1 MFDYYPSGSGFR
13 ISSGLT
19 SGGYNFNAST
29 ASLELDGTTYT
40 RDFDLNIKQDKN
52 IVPVIA
58 LGYTRPVGQSGWQIL
73 AEAGTRFTQLTATV
87 SWQNAF
93 AAAYKTVFEADFDD
107 FNAELAKNK
116 FILFITIGAS
126 FSF

>member
-13 ISSGLT
+13 ISGGLT
-19 SGGYNFNAST
+19 AGGYIFNAST
-29 ASLELDGTTYT
+29 ASLEFDGTTHT

-58 LGYTRPVGQSGWQIL
+58 LGYTRPVRQSGWQIL
-73 AEAGTRFTQLTATV
+73 TEAGTRFTQLTATV
-87 SWQNAF
+87 SGPNAF
-93 AAAYKTVFEADFDD
+93 AAAYKTVFETDFDD
-107 FNAELAKNK
+107 FNAEFAKNK
-116 FILFITIGAS
+116 FMLFITIDAS

>member
-13 ISSGLT
+13 ISGGLT
-19 SGGYNFNAST
+19 AGGYNFNAST
-29 ASLELDGTTYT
+29 ASLEFDGTTFT

>member
-29 ASLELDGTTYT
+29 ASLEFDGTTYT

-52 IVPVIA
+52 IVPAIA
-58 LGYTRPVGQSGWQIL
+58 LG
-73 AEAGTRFTQLTATV
+73 
-87 SWQNAF
+87 
-93 AAAYKTVFEADFDD
+93 
-107 FNAELAKNK
+107 
-116 FILFITIGAS
+116 
-126 FSF
+126 